1 MATWMLVEDELDL
14 YDMLLAIIQLMGKEG
29 IAFTNGTDA
38 IQWVDK
44 VDHGAVQGELPE
56 LALIDIRLPGGVSG
70 LDVSRYLRDS
80 LFMSYTKIVLMTAYK
95 MSAQEVKDA
104 IVQSGADLLLYK
116 PLPRLDQLKDILD
129 NVIYQR

>member
-14 YDMLLAIIQLMGKEG
+14 YDMLLAMIQLMGKEG
-29 IAFTNGTDA
+29 VAFTSGTDA
-38 IQWVDK
+38 LKWIDM
-44 VDHGAVQGELPE
+44 VDHGSVQGELPE
-56 LALIDIRLPGGVSG
+56 LALIDIRLPGGVNG

-80 LFMSYTKIVLMTAYK
+80 LLMNYTKIVLMTAYK
-95 MSAQEVKDA
+95 MSAQDVKDA

-116 PLPRLDQLKDILD
+116 PLPRLEHLKDILN